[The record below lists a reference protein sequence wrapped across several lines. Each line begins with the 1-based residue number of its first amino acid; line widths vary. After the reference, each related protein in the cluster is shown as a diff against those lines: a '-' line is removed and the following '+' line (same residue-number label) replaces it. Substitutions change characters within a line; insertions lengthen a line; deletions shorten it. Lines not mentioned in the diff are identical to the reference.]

1 MENDEWLVKKKI
13 VLNVLDQKLTKEEL
27 RCLCG
32 SLMARIREAGLELKC
47 KRCKRFHVIPLSL
60 ESSS

>member
-1 MENDEWLVKKKI
+1 MENDEWLVRKKT
-13 VLNVLDQKLTKEEL
+13 VLNVLEQKLTNEEL

-47 KRCKRFHVIPLSL
+47 KRCKRFHVIPFSL
-60 ESSS
+60 ESRS